1 MNIRDCNGNQQLW
14 MKEWET
20 CSQANI
26 ETLYSDYLDK
36 VLVASGDTMF
46 NVIVIS
52 WTMEMD
58 ASLDYTM
65 HMGI

>member
-1 MNIRDCNGNQQLW
+1 